1 MRWVLWLAVSACTA
15 TVSLSSL
22 AQSLP
27 AGTASGPTFAQVVD
41 AAWQRSAAGQSAQA
55 RRNQQRAA
63 QDAAGSLTPAPPS
76 VALSQRSDR
85 LNRNLGVRETEVEL
99 ALPLWLPGTRAAALA
114 LAGAESEAAESQLQL
129 SRLKLAGEL
138 REAIWSVR
146 IAHNEVD
153 ASTRRVAEA
162 QALAADVQ
170 RRISAGDLARTNAN
184 QAQGLVQ
191 LSSASQAEARG
202 RLLRAERFYV
212 ALTGVAVLP
221 LQAEVPTLAPALE
234 THPQVVNAERASA
247 AARARLEHASRV
259 TRDPPELTLGIRSE
273 RATFGESNVTS
284 ARIGLRMPF
293 GTDARN
299 QPRITAA
306 SAELVEI
313 EAGARLERDRLQAE
327 IDAAAAELEQA
338 RRIELLAAERAW
350 LAADTQQLL
359 AKAFRLGEIDL
370 PTRLRTENERFD
382 AELALGR
389 ARLEAGRAISRLQ
402 QAYGLLP

>member
-1 MRWVLWLAVSACTA
+1 MRWVLWLAVSACMA
-15 TVSLSSL
+15 TVSFSSL
-22 AQSLP
+22 AQSSP
-27 AGTASGPTFAQVVD
+27 ARSAAEPTFADALD
-41 AAWQRSAAGQSAQA
+41 AAWLRSAAGQSAQA
-55 RRNQQRAA
+55 RRDQQRAA
-63 QDAAGSLTPAPPS
+63 RDAAGSLTPAPPS
-76 VALSQRSDR
+76 VTLSQRSDR

-114 LAGAESEAAESQLQL
+114 LAGAEGDAIESQLQL
-129 SRLKLAGEL
+129 SRLKLAGEV
-138 REAIWSVR
+138 REAIWSLR
-146 IAHNEVD
+146 FARNDTD
-153 ASTRRVAEA
+153 ATERRVSEA

-170 RRISAGDLARTNAN
+170 RRVNAGDLARTDAN

-191 LSSASQAEARG
+191 LAGASQAEARS
-202 RLLRAERFYV
+202 RLVRAERLGA
-212 ALTGVAVLP
+212 ALTGLALWP
-221 LQAEVPTLAPALE
+221 SQDEVPTQAPALE
-234 THPQVVNAERASA
+234 THPQVVNAERATA
-247 AARARLEHASRV
+247 AARARLEHASRA
-259 TRDPPELTLGIRSE
+259 TRDPPELTLGVRSE
-273 RATFGESNVTS
+273 RATYGDNNATS
-284 ARIGLRMPF
+284 ARIGLRVPF

-306 SAELVEI
+306 SAELLEL

-327 IDAAAAELEQA
+327 IDAAAAELQQA
-338 RRIELLAAERAW
+338 RRIEQLAAERAR

>member
-1 MRWVLWLAVSACTA
+1 MRWVLWFAVSAGTA
-15 TVSLSSL
+15 AVSLLSS

-27 AGTASGPTFAQVVD
+27 VGTTSGLTFAQVLD
-41 AAWQRSAAGQSAQA
+41 SAWQRSAFGQSAQA
-55 RRNQQRAA
+55 RRDQQRAA

-76 VALSQRSDR
+76 VSLSQRSDR

-114 LAGAESEAAESQLQL
+114 VAGAESEAYESLLQL
-129 SRLKLAGEL
+129 SRLKLAGDV

-146 IAHNEVD
+146 LANNEVD
-153 ASTRRVAEA
+153 ASTRRVTEA
-162 QALAADVQ
+162 QALTVDVQ
-170 RRISAGDLARTNAN
+170 RRVSAGDLARTDAN
-184 QAQGLVQ
+184 QAQSLVQ
-191 LSSASQAEARG
+191 LAGASQAEARS
-202 RLLRAERFYV
+202 RLLRAERLYV
-212 ALTGVAVLP
+212 ALIGVAVLP
-221 LQAEVPTLAPALE
+221 LQDEVSTPAPALE

-247 AARARLEHASRV
+247 AARARLQHATRV

-284 ARIGLRMPF
+284 ARIGLRLPF

-306 SAELVEI
+306 SAELLEI
-313 EAGARLERDRLQAE
+313 EASARLERDRLQAE

-338 RRIELLAAERAW
+338 RKIEILAVERAR

-370 PTRLRTENERFD
+370 PSRLRTENERFD

>member
-1 MRWVLWLAVSACTA
+1 MRWVLWFAVSACTA
-15 TVSLSSL
+15 TVSLSSF
-22 AQSLP
+22 AQP
-27 AGTASGPTFAQVVD
+27 APAAAASGVTFAQLLD
-41 AAWQRSAAGQSAQA
+41 TAWQRSAAGQSAPA
-55 RRNQQRAA
+55 RREQQRAVR
-63 QDAAGSLTPAPPS
+63 DAAASLTPAPPS
-76 VALSQRSDR
+76 IALSQRSDR

-114 LAGAESEAAESQLQL
+114 LAGAEGDAVESQLQL
-129 SRLKLAGEL
+129 SRLKLAGEV
-138 REAIWSVR
+138 REAIWSLR
-146 IAHNEVD
+146 LARNEVD
-153 ASTRRVAEA
+153 ASVRRVAEA
-162 QALAADVQ
+162 QTLAADVQ
-170 RRISAGDLARTNAN
+170 RRVTAGDLARTDAN

-191 LSSASQAEARG
+191 LAGASQAEAGG
-202 RLLRAERFYV
+202 RLLRAERLYV
-212 ALTGVAVLP
+212 ALTGALVLP
-221 LQAEVPTLAPALE
+221 SQDEALGPAPALE
-234 THPQVVNAERASA
+234 THPQLVHAERATA
-247 AARARLEHASRV
+247 AARARLDQASRS

-273 RATFGESNVTS
+273 RTAFGESNATS
-284 ARIGLRMPF
+284 ARIGLRVPF

-306 SAELVEI
+306 SAELLEI
-313 EAGARLERDRLQAE
+313 DASARLERDRLQAE
-327 IDAAAAELEQA
+327 IDAAAGELEQA
-338 RRIELLAAERAW
+338 RRIEQLAAERAR